1 MAEPG
6 RSRDS
11 GIQHGDI
18 VKIYNERGIVLGGAY
33 VNERHARRG
42 LHGPRREVD
51 THHPWEVDRG
61 GAINT
66 ITPRKI
72 TSKTPPAWW

>member
-1 MAEPG
+1 
-6 RSRDS
+6 
-11 GIQHGDI
+11 
-18 VKIYNERGIVLGGAY
+18 VLGGAY